1 MYEYHLVILFYFLTR
16 PEVLIMKFKITPS
29 SLAIIISL
37 VLTLVAIEL
46 FFLSEKK
53 QFELQNKKNNLALEQ
68 CVSKIINNEI
78 NDMVVSLKTFNTLFK
93 LNNYDPV
100 KFESLAEEVIAANK
114 TISELQFAP
123 QGIIKMTYPHSF
135 VNSAVGHN
143 LNRLKK
149 RKQGVSLSIK
159 SRTFTLIGPVKL
171 IQNNKL
177 SFILRLPIFN
187 DNLDF
192 SGFVI
197 AISDIDTFSE
207 KLNFKDF
214 LYKVEGFNPDGK
226 MLTIFDNR
234 IDKSDELVNVFNV
247 EVPNGQ
253 WVFSITSVDYNTFN
267 LNVIRCLL
275 YLIVGAFLFYIYKRE
290 HDITLKNMLIIDS
303 NNMLRLVSFTDEL
316 TKVANRRYMNEKMD
330 IIFSSDITLTHSL
343 AFLDIDHF
351 KTVNDTYGHDAGDEV
366 LRIFADICIN
376 NIRSTDVFARWG
388 GEEFILF
395 MDNTNKDHAE
405 EVCLRILSAIEQHPF
420 LFGEQTIRITTSI
433 GLTEFS
439 PPNDQIEAV
448 LKHIDEALYCSKKSG
463 RNCITI
469 L

>member
-1 MYEYHLVILFYFLTR
+1 
-16 PEVLIMKFKITPS
+16 MKFKITPS

-53 QFELQNKKNNLALEQ
+53 QFDLQNNKNNLALEQ

-100 KFESLAEEVIAANK
+100 KFESLAEEVITANK

-123 QGIIKMTYPHSF
+123 QGIIKMTYPHSL

-149 RKQGVSLSIK
+149 RKLGVSLSIE

-177 SFILRLPIFN
+177 AFILRLPIF
-187 DNLDF
+187 D
-192 SGFVI
+192 
-197 AISDIDTFSE
+197 E
-207 KLNFKDF
+207 KLNFSGFIIATSSIDKFSKKLQIKDF
-214 LYKVEGFNPDGK
+214 LYKVEGFNPDGE
-226 MLTIFDNR
+226 MLTIFDNHT
-234 IDKSDELVNVFNV
+234 DKFGDLVNVFNV
-247 EVPNGQ
+247 AVPNGQ
-253 WVFSITSVDYNTFN
+253 WIVSMERVVYNSYK
-267 LNVIRCLL
+267 LNIIRGILYVI
-275 YLIVGAFLFYIYKRE
+275 IGIFLFYIYKRE
-290 HDITLKNMLIIDS
+290 RDIAFKNIQIVDA
-303 NNMLRLVSFTDEL
+303 NHVLRQVSFTDEL
-316 TKVANRRYMNEKMD
+316 TNIPNRRYMNKK
-330 IIFSSDITLTHSL
+330 IKQIFSSNIALTHSI

-351 KTVNDTYGHDAGDEV
+351 KTVNDTYGHDVGDAV
-366 LRIFADICIN
+366 LKSFADICLS
-376 NIRSTDVFARWG
+376 NIRSSDVLARWG

-395 MDNTNKDHAE
+395 MDKTGKDNAE

-420 LFGEQTIRITTSI
+420 LFNSQVIRITTSI
-433 GLTEFS
+433 GLASFTPPFS
-439 PPNDQIEAV
+439 QIEVV
-448 LKHIDEALYCSKKSG
+448 LKEVDEALYYSKNNG
-463 RNCITI
+463 RNRITI
-469 L
+469 A